1 MPKNVDH
8 PDIVVIGASA
18 GGVAALRTVLGGL
31 PQGFPATVFVV
42 MHVAPESPD
51 VLSHLLDAVTAL
63 PVMTAADGN
72 TFRPG
77 EVWIA
82 AVDRHLAVERDHMT
96 VVRGPRENRHRPSV
110 DVLFRSAALSFGPRV
125 VGVVLTGML
134 DDGAAGVWAIKRRGG
149 LAIVQDPADAEFP
162 SMPQSA
168 LETVEVDHCVPLR
181 DIARTLVAAVAGPVA
196 DDPGP
201 APIRM
206 EQELAMTTQ
215 GSSTM
220 EQLDALGTR
229 SSFTCPECGGALWE
243 MNEPPPRYRCHVG
256 HAYGLHTLEVAQAE
270 RIEAALWASI
280 RSLEEGQKVSER
292 LARHARGRGH
302 HRSVQQYEERA
313 REDGAHADTLRR
325 MLHTLPARAGQ
336 AGNDADAGPTRDPSV
351 TSGETAPPGD

>member
-1 MPKNVDH
+1 MPTKVDH

-31 PQGFPATVFVV
+31 PQGLAATVFVV
-42 MHVAPESPD
+42 MHVAPESPN
-51 VLSHLLDAVTAL
+51 VLANLLDDVTAL
-63 PVMTAADGN
+63 PVMTATDGG
-72 TFRPG
+72 TYRPG
-77 EVWIA
+77 QVWVA
-82 AVDRHLAVERDHMT
+82 AVDRHLVVERDHMGVT
-96 VVRGPRENRHRPSV
+96 RGPRENRHRPSV
-110 DVLFRSAALSFGPRV
+110 DVLFRSAALSHGPRV

-149 LAIVQDPADAEFP
+149 IAIVQDPADAEFP
-162 SMPQSA
+162 SMPQSV

-181 DIARTLVAAVAGPVA
+181 DVARSIVAAVAGPIA
-196 DDPGP
+196 ADPGAP
-201 APIRM
+201 PIRI

-215 GSSTM
+215 GTSTM

-229 SSFTCPECGGALWE
+229 STFTCPECGGALWE

-302 HRSVQQYEERA
+302 HRSVEQYEERA

-325 MLHTLPARAGQ
+325 MLHSLPARAEHM
-336 AGNDADAGPTRDPSV
+336 AEDSEPDPATLAPGNGDDAATKHS
-351 TSGETAPPGD
+351 

>member
-1 MPKNVDH
+1 MSTKVDH

-31 PQGFPATVFVV
+31 PKGFPATVFVV

-51 VLSHLLDAVTAL
+51 VLARLLDDVAAL
-63 PVMTAADGN
+63 PVMTATDGG

-82 AVDRHLAVERDHMT
+82 AVDRHLAVERDRMMVT
-96 VVRGPRENRHRPSV
+96 RGPRENRHRPSV
-110 DVLFRSAALSFGPRV
+110 DVLFRSAALSHGPRAIS
-125 VGVVLTGML
+125 VVLTGML

-149 LAIVQDPADAEFP
+149 VAVVQDPADAEFP

-168 LETVEVDHCVPLR
+168 LETVEADHCVPLR
-181 DIARTLVAAVAGPVA
+181 DIARTLVAAVGRPVA
-196 DDPGP
+196 ADPGT
-201 APIRM
+201 ALTRI
-206 EQELAMTTQ
+206 EQELAMATQ
-215 GSSTM
+215 GTSTM

-313 REDGAHADTLRR
+313 REDRAHADTLRR
-325 MLHTLPARAGQ
+325 MLHSLPARARQG
-336 AGNDADAGPTRDPSV
+336 ASEGEPGPAPHTPGNGDEAA
-351 TSGETAPPGD
+351 APHS

>member
-1 MPKNVDH
+1 MPTQVAH

-31 PQGFPATVFVV
+31 PRGFPATVFVV

-51 VLSHLLDAVTAL
+51 VLAHLLDAVTPLNVA
-63 PVMTAADGN
+63 TAIDGGG
-72 TFRPG
+72 FRPG

-82 AVDRHLAVERDHMT
+82 AVDRHLVIERDRM
-96 VVRGPRENRHRPSV
+96 VVTRGPRENRHRPSV
-110 DVLFRSAALSFGPRV
+110 DVLFRSAALSHGPRAI
-125 VGVVLTGML
+125 GVVLTGML
-134 DDGAAGVWAIKRRGG
+134 DDGAAGLWAIKRRGG
-149 LAIVQDPADAEFP
+149 VAIVQDPADAEFP

-168 LETVEVDHCVPLR
+168 LETVEADHCVPLR
-181 DIARTLVAAVAGPVA
+181 DIARRLVAAVAAPVA
-196 DDPGP
+196 ADPGS
-201 APIRM
+201 APTRI
-206 EQELAMTTQ
+206 EQELAMATQ
-215 GSSTM
+215 GTSTM
-220 EQLDALGTR
+220 EQLDGLGTR

-302 HRSVQQYEERA
+302 HRSVGQYEERA

-325 MLHTLPARAGQ
+325 MLHTLPTHAGTGGNGEDVH
-336 AGNDADAGPTRDPSV
+336 ASNDASTASSEG
-351 TSGETAPPGD
+351 APPAA

>member
-1 MPKNVDH
+1 MPKTVDH

-134 DDGAAGVWAIKRRGG
+134 DDGAAGVWAIKR
-149 LAIVQDPADAEFP
+149 
-162 SMPQSA
+162 
-168 LETVEVDHCVPLR
+168 
-181 DIARTLVAAVAGPVA
+181 
-196 DDPGP
+196 
-201 APIRM
+201 
-206 EQELAMTTQ
+206 
-215 GSSTM
+215 
-220 EQLDALGTR
+220 
-229 SSFTCPECGGALWE
+229 
-243 MNEPPPRYRCHVG
+243 
-256 HAYGLHTLEVAQAE
+256 
-270 RIEAALWASI
+270 
-280 RSLEEGQKVSER
+280 
-292 LARHARGRGH
+292 
-302 HRSVQQYEERA
+302 
-313 REDGAHADTLRR
+313 
-325 MLHTLPARAGQ
+325 
-336 AGNDADAGPTRDPSV
+336 
-351 TSGETAPPGD
+351 